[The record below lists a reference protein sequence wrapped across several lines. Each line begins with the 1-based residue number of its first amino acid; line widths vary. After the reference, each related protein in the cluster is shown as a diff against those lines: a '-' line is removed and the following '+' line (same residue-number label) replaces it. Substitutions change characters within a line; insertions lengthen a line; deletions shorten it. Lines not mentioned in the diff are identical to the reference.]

1 MTWHDGRLLPKA
13 NNRARQQQHMENVPV
28 AVAKECTH
36 KYGCF
41 ALGRNAPLKL
51 SQDVLIGLFGLSG
64 SNFRHEGC
72 DPDPPSQ

>member
-1 MTWHDGRLLPKA
+1 VRGNNNTWKTY
-13 NNRARQQQHMENVPV
+13 QSQ
-28 AVAKECTH
+28 AKECTH
-36 KYGCF
+36 KYECF